1 MFETFVLS
9 RWIEINVKEFFRR
22 FIINDPVFESV
33 YCVHNLEFNHMI
45 VFLKNNLVIFSNW
58 TLEYK
63 DFYEVKKLSILQV
76 HTCFD

>member
-1 MFETFVLS
+1 MFETSVLS
-9 RWIEINVKEFFRR
+9 RWIEINVKEFFRCS
-22 FIINDPVFESV
+22 IINDPVFESV